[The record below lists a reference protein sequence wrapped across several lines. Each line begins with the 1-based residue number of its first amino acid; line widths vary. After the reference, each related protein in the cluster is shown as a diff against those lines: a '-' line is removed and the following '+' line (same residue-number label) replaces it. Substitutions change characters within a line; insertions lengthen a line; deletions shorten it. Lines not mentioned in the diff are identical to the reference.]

1 MATSATRVK
10 VTSPFWRR
18 YQRLVKE
25 VVLPYQWDVL
35 TDSIAIDLPVDPA
48 GNTLDIPRSGAIEN
62 LRVAAGRAKGP
73 FVGFPFQDSDVYK
86 WLEAVSYALE
96 GDADEVDAE
105 LRTKAD
111 TVVDL
116 IADAQMDDGYLDSY
130 FQINGIGRRFKRIE
144 QSHELYVMGHYIEAG
159 VAYWQATGNERALEI
174 ARRMADCIERNF
186 GPEEGKIHGA
196 DGHPEV
202 ELALAKLYEV
212 TGTRRYLNLAHWL
225 ILVRGQDPDFYRR
238 QNEADGIDADLF
250 DSMRNLPLTYLQ
262 AAEPV
267 LEQQHADGHAVRM
280 TYLLT
285 GMAHVARLAGDNELV
300 EACRRLWT
308 DIVRRR
314 MYVTGQIGSTQVGE
328 SFTFD
333 YDLPNDTVY
342 GETCASVA
350 MSFFARRMLEIE
362 PKGEYGDVL
371 ERELFNGT
379 IAGMSLDGRHFFYV
393 NPLEADPEAS
403 REDPDKR
410 HVLTRRAEWFG
421 CACCPANLARLIVS
435 LNRYI
440 YTELD
445 GGATVLLHQFVA
457 SEAEFASGLRVRQ
470 EGDYPWS
477 GDIKIEAENTG
488 TNDVRLGV
496 RVPRWARDGFRLF
509 VDDVEP
515 GGKVADG
522 FVYVVVPAGRSVS
535 VRLELPMSVRQVR
548 ASNRVR
554 EDVGKVA
561 VMRGPVVFCMEEA
574 DNEGPL
580 WLYEL
585 ARGPMRYTFD
595 ADLLGGVGTVEAEAT
610 RDEEDPESGEL
621 YVDAEAPRCTDAT
634 ARLVP
639 YYAWANR
646 EEGQMQV
653 WVRSIEV

>member
-1 MATSATRVK
+1 M
-10 VTSPFWRR
+10 
-18 YQRLVKE
+18 
-25 VVLPYQWDVL
+25 
-35 TDSIAIDLPVDPA
+35 
-48 GNTLDIPRSGAIEN
+48 
-62 LRVAAGRAKGP
+62 
-73 FVGFPFQDSDVYK
+73 
-86 WLEAVSYALE
+86 
-96 GDADEVDAE
+96 
-105 LRTKAD
+105 
-111 TVVDL
+111 
-116 IADAQMDDGYLDSY
+116 
-130 FQINGIGRRFKRIE
+130 
-144 QSHELYVMGHYIEAG
+144 
-159 VAYWQATGNERALEI
+159 
-174 ARRMADCIERNF
+174 
-186 GPEEGKIHGA
+186 
-196 DGHPEV
+196 
-202 ELALAKLYEV
+202 
-212 TGTRRYLNLAHWL
+212 
-225 ILVRGQDPDFYRR
+225 
-238 QNEADGIDADLF
+238 
-250 DSMRNLPLTYLQ
+250 
-262 AAEPV
+262 
-267 LEQQHADGHAVRM
+267 
-280 TYLLT
+280 
-285 GMAHVARLAGDNELV
+285 
-300 EACRRLWT
+300 
-308 DIVRRR
+308 
-314 MYVTGQIGSTQVGE
+314 
-328 SFTFD
+328 
-333 YDLPNDTVY
+333 
-342 GETCASVA
+342 
-350 MSFFARRMLEIE
+350 
-362 PKGEYGDVL
+362 
-371 ERELFNGT
+371 
-379 IAGMSLDGRHFFYV
+379 
-393 NPLEADPEAS
+393 
-403 REDPDKR
+403 
-410 HVLTRRAEWFG
+410 
-421 CACCPANLARLIVS
+421 S

-445 GGATVLLHQFVA
+445 GGTTVLLHQFVA

>member
-1 MATSATRVK
+1 
-10 VTSPFWRR
+10 
-18 YQRLVKE
+18 
-25 VVLPYQWDVL
+25 
-35 TDSIAIDLPVDPA
+35 
-48 GNTLDIPRSGAIEN
+48 
-62 LRVAAGRAKGP
+62 
-73 FVGFPFQDSDVYK
+73 
-86 WLEAVSYALE
+86 
-96 GDADEVDAE
+96 
-105 LRTKAD
+105 
-111 TVVDL
+111 
-116 IADAQMDDGYLDSY
+116 
-130 FQINGIGRRFKRIE
+130 
-144 QSHELYVMGHYIEAG
+144 MGHYIEAG

-403 REDPDKR
+403 REDPGKR

-621 YVDAEAPRCTDAT
+621 YVDAEVPRCTDAA